1 MPRTKKINPT
11 VQYGNTGWIINDCGN
26 GQFELYN
33 TSTKQ
38 ILAKSNNPLDF
49 DKHIDKI
56 LVRRRLDVFEIFK
69 LNKKKAVIKENI
81 ALLEAKQKAMQEKI
95 KELDELTTSSQNKA
109 DCVEIAVNEAQ
120 AVLDAL
126 NGQIHMIEEMQDYN
140 IPYYQDS
147 LDELEHRRYELQ
159 SKIKSAVNAGLYRI
173 EQGYRLDGS
182 DRRGKEMQDVYGR
195 GLIYSCNAYIDSKEK
210 SVTANNVA
218 KSKELIKN
226 KFNSYQS
233 KANKVGLALNAEY
246 VKARL
251 DMLDI
256 NLAIK
261 VKQKEEKA
269 RIREEKCRLRE
280 QEQLLAEAEREK
292 AELQKERRMYE
303 QSLRRTLNA
312 EERAKFEA
320 TLRAIDKRIADI
332 DYRVNNAKAGYLYIT
347 ATPAMPNCCKLGVT
361 RRLQPLRR
369 ISELSSASVPFPFVC
384 YGLVFDDDVFDLETR
399 VHDYFDDKRVNKEN
413 KHKEFFYVSPKEAID
428 VLRNEFHVDV
438 HFVDEDCDENEE
450 DE

>member
-1 MPRTKKINPT
+1 M
-11 VQYGNTGWIINDCGN
+11 
-26 GQFELYN
+26 
-33 TSTKQ
+33 
-38 ILAKSNNPLDF
+38 
-49 DKHIDKI
+49 
-56 LVRRRLDVFEIFK
+56 FEIFK
-69 LNKKKAVIKENI
+69 LNKKK
-81 ALLEAKQKAMQEKI
+81 
-95 KELDELTTSSQNKA
+95 KELEEQIAQLKA
-109 DCVEIAVNEAQ
+109 DISSMQTEIDNYDEHRQIAAHQYENTMRSAKAAQ
-120 AVLDAL
+120 SVLDTL
-126 NGQIHMIEEMQDYN
+126 NGKIHVIEEMQDYN

-147 LDELEHRRYELQ
+147 LDELEHKRYELQ
-159 SKIKSAVNAGLYRI
+159 SKIESAVNTGLYRI
-173 EQGYRLDGS
+173 EQNYTLNGS

-210 SVTANNVA
+210 SVTTGNIA

-269 RIREEKCRLRE
+269 RIREEKRRLRE
-280 QEQLLAEAEREK
+280 QEQLLADIARERTKLLEEK
-292 AELQKERRMYE
+292 KAMNIAFDKALTDDERNRIKS
-303 QSLRRTLNA
+303 QLAN
-312 EERAKFEA
+312 
-320 TLRAIDKRIADI
+320 IDKRLDSIA
-332 DYRVNNAKAGYLYIT
+332 YREAHSKAGWLYVIT
-347 ATPAMPNCCKLGVT
+347 SPSLPGLTKIGCT
-361 RRLQPLRR
+361 RRLNPSIR
-369 ISELSSASVPFPFVC
+369 IKELSSSSLPEPFHAHCFV
-384 YGLVFDDDVFDLETR
+384 FSDDCFELENNI
-399 VHDYFDDKRVNKEN
+399 HKYFDKERVNPDR
-413 KHKEFFYVSPKEAID
+413 EFFRIEPKEAID

>member
-1 MPRTKKINPT
+1 M
-11 VQYGNTGWIINDCGN
+11 
-26 GQFELYN
+26 
-33 TSTKQ
+33 
-38 ILAKSNNPLDF
+38 
-49 DKHIDKI
+49 
-56 LVRRRLDVFEIFK
+56 FEIFK
-69 LNKKKAVIKENI
+69 LNKKK
-81 ALLEAKQKAMQEKI
+81 
-95 KELDELTTSSQNKA
+95 KELEEQIAQLKA
-109 DCVEIAVNEAQ
+109 DISSMQAEIDNYDEHRQIAAHQYENTMRSAKAAQ
-120 AVLDAL
+120 SVLDTL
-126 NGQIHMIEEMQDYN
+126 NGKIHVIEEMQDYN

-147 LDELEHRRYELQ
+147 LDELEHKRYELQ
-159 SKIKSAVNAGLYRI
+159 SKIESAVNTGLYRI
-173 EQGYRLDGS
+173 EQGYTLNGS

-210 SVTANNVA
+210 SVTTGNIA

-269 RIREEKCRLRE
+269 RIREEKRRLRE
-280 QEQLLAEAEREK
+280 QEQLLADIDR
-292 AELQKERRMYE
+292 
-303 QSLRRTLNA
+303 
-312 EERAKFEA
+312 ERAKLLEEKKAMNIAFDKALTDDERNRIKFQLA
-320 TLRAIDKRIADI
+320 SIDKRLDSIA
-332 DYRVNNAKAGYLYIT
+332 YRESHSKAGWLYVISSPSLPGLVKIG
-347 ATPAMPNCCKLGVT
+347 AT
-361 RRLQPLRR
+361 RRLNPTIRVK
-369 ISELSSASVPFPFVC
+369 ELSSSSLPEPFHAHCFV
-384 YGLVFDDDVFDLETR
+384 FSDDCFELENNI
-399 VHDYFDDKRVNKEN
+399 HKYFDKERVNPDR
-413 KHKEFFYVSPKEAID
+413 EFFRIEPKEVID

>member
-1 MPRTKKINPT
+1 M
-11 VQYGNTGWIINDCGN
+11 
-26 GQFELYN
+26 
-33 TSTKQ
+33 
-38 ILAKSNNPLDF
+38 
-49 DKHIDKI
+49 
-56 LVRRRLDVFEIFK
+56 FEIFK
-69 LNKKKAVIKENI
+69 LNKTKTSIKENI
-81 ALLEAKQKAMQEKI
+81 ALLESKQKAMQEKI
-95 KELDELTTSSQNKA
+95 KVLDDLTAARQDKA
-109 DCVEIAVNEAQ
+109 NCAEIAAKKAQ

-126 NGQIHMIEEMQDYN
+126 NGKIHAIEEMQDYN

-147 LDELEHRRYELQ
+147 LDELEHRRYEIQ
-159 SKIKSAVNAGLYRI
+159 DRIEFAVSTGLYYI
-173 EQGYRLDGS
+173 KQGYTLNDS
-182 DRRGKEMQDVYGR
+182 AIRGKEMQDVYGR
-195 GLIYSCNAYIDSKEK
+195 GLCYAMSGYIDSKEK
-210 SVTANNVA
+210 SITIGNIA

-233 KANKVGLALNAEY
+233 KANKVGLSLSAEY

-269 RIREEKCRLRE
+269 RIREEKRRLKE

-292 AELQKERRMYE
+292 IELQKERRMYE
-303 QSLRRTLNA
+303 QSLRKTLND
-312 EERAKFEA
+312 EERTKFEA
-320 TLRAIDKRIADI
+320 TLKAIDKRIADI

>member
-1 MPRTKKINPT
+1 M
-11 VQYGNTGWIINDCGN
+11 
-26 GQFELYN
+26 
-33 TSTKQ
+33 
-38 ILAKSNNPLDF
+38 
-49 DKHIDKI
+49 
-56 LVRRRLDVFEIFK
+56 FEIFK
-69 LNKKKAVIKENI
+69 LNKKK
-81 ALLEAKQKAMQEKI
+81 
-95 KELDELTTSSQNKA
+95 KELEEQIVQLEKQVENNKDDIECIKLDAELFAAERDRHRQ
-109 DCVEIAVNEAQ
+109 EAIDAQ
-120 AVLDAL
+120 SVLDAL
-126 NGQIHMIEEMQDYN
+126 NGKIHVIEEMQDYN

-147 LDELEHRRYELQ
+147 LDELEHKQYELQ
-159 SKIKSAVNAGLYRI
+159 SKIESAVNTGLYRI
-173 EQGYRLDGS
+173 EQGYTLNDS
-182 DRRGKEMQDVYGR
+182 ARRGKEMQDVYGR
-195 GLIYSCNAYIDSKEK
+195 GLCYAMSGYIDNKEK
-210 SVTANNVA
+210 SVTTGNIA

-269 RIREEKCRLRE
+269 RIREEKRRLRE

-303 QSLRRTLNA
+303 QSFRKTLNS

-320 TLRAIDKRIADI
+320 TLKEIDRRIADI
-332 DYRVNNAKAGYLYIT
+332 DYRVKNAKAGYLYVA

-369 ISELSSASVPFPFVC
+369 IAELSSASVPFPFIC

-399 VHDYFDDKRVNKEN
+399 IHDYFDDKRVNKEN
-413 KHKEFFYVSPKEAID
+413 KHKEFFYISPKEAID

>member
-1 MPRTKKINPT
+1 M
-11 VQYGNTGWIINDCGN
+11 
-26 GQFELYN
+26 
-33 TSTKQ
+33 
-38 ILAKSNNPLDF
+38 
-49 DKHIDKI
+49 
-56 LVRRRLDVFEIFK
+56 FEIFK
-69 LNKKKAVIKENI
+69 LNKKKTEIEENI
-81 ALLEAKQKAMQEKI
+81 ALLEAKQEAMQEKI
-95 KELDELTTSSQNKA
+95 KALDELTTSSQNKA
-109 DCVEIAVNEAQ
+109 DCAEIAVNEAQ

-147 LDELEHRRYELQ
+147 LDELEHRRYDLQ

-233 KANKVGLALNAEY
+233 KANKVGLALNVEY

-269 RIREEKCRLRE
+269 RIREERRRLRE
-280 QEQLLAEAEREK
+280 QEQLLADIAR
-292 AELQKERRMYE
+292 
-303 QSLRRTLNA
+303 
-312 EERAKFEA
+312 ERAKLLEEKKAMNIAFDKALTDDERNRIKSQLA
-320 TLRAIDKRIADI
+320 SIDKRLDSIA
-332 DYRVNNAKAGYLYIT
+332 YREAHSKAGWLYVISSPSLPGLT
-347 ATPAMPNCCKLGVT
+347 KIGCT
-361 RRLQPLRR
+361 RRLNPSIR
-369 ISELSSASVPFPFVC
+369 IKELSSSSLPEPFHAHCFV
-384 YGLVFDDDVFDLETR
+384 FSDDCFELENNI
-399 VHDYFDDKRVNKEN
+399 HKYFDKERVNPDR
-413 KHKEFFYVSPKEAID
+413 EFFRIEPKEAID
-428 VLRNEFHVDV
+428 VLKEIFNVDV
-438 HFVDEDCDENEE
+438 HFVDADCDENEE